1 MNNNNLRSTFEE
13 ERKRIMKKSIVKKI
27 LLVALALA
35 LMLFALTGCGNAPS
49 DEGSSQTDGNS
60 TEQTEEGDA
69 SATLSGNVV
78 IAGSTSVQ
86 PLSEVLAEAF
96 MEANPDVKVDVQGG
110 GSGQGIKS
118 IEEKIA
124 DLGSLSREVKEEEK
138 TSVTQEFVVAKDGI
152 AVVVGKD
159 LAIDSLTMEQLK
171 GIFTGAIK
179 NWKEVGGPDGNIVV
193 VAREEGSGTR
203 GAFNELTG
211 VLSKDDAGKETDNTV
226 KTAIVQP
233 STGAVAQAVSG
244 AKNSI
249 GYISLGSMNDT
260 VKAVKV
266 EGVDPSEA
274 AVLDGSY
281 KLSRPFLYVK
291 GGDLS
296 PQAQAYVDF
305 VLSPEGQKIVTEEGF
320 ISAQ

>member
-1 MNNNNLRSTFEE
+1 
-13 ERKRIMKKSIVKKI
+13 MKKSIIKKTALI
-27 LLVALALA
+27 ALALTM
-35 LMLFALTGCGNAPS
+35 MLFVLTGCGNAPA
-49 DEGSSQTDGNS
+49 DEGTPAPDEGN
-60 TEQTEEGDA
+60 TEQTSGTDSGNTTPE
-69 SATLSGNVV
+69 LSGNVG

-96 MEANPDVKVDVQGG
+96 MEANPNVRIDVQGG

-124 DLGSLSREVKEEEK
+124 DLGSLSREIKEEEK
-138 TSVTQEFVVAKDGI
+138 ASVAQEFVIAKDGI
-152 AVVVGKD
+152 AVVVSKD
-159 LAIDSLTMEQLK
+159 LAIDNLTMQQLQY
-171 GIFTGAIK
+171 IFTGKVK

-211 VLSKDDAGKETDNTV
+211 VLSKNDAGEEVDNTV

-249 GYISLGSMNDT
+249 GYISMGSMSDT

-296 PQAQAYVDF
+296 FQAQAYVDF
-305 VLSPEGQKIVTEEGF
+305 VLSPDGQKIVTEEGF